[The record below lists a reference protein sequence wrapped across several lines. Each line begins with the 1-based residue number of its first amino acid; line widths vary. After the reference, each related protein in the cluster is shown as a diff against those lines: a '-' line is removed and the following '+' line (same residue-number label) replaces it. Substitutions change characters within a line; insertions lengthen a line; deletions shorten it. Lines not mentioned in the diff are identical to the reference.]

1 VDKYDAIKHGHTAN
15 PGAQEQKAEQEGGK
29 KEKKKAMCP

>member
-15 PGAQEQKAEQEGGK
+15 SGAQEQKGGGS
-29 KEKKKAMCP
+29 KKKKSKK

>member
-15 PGAQEQKAEQEGGK
+15 SGAQEQKAEQEK
-29 KEKKKAMCP
+29 KSKKK

>member
-15 PGAQEQKAEQEGGK
+15 SGAQEENAKVK
-29 KEKKKAMCP
+29 VKKKR

>member
-15 PGAQEQKAEQEGGK
+15 PGAQEQKAEQEVK
-29 KEKKKAMCP
+29 KSNVSVEYM